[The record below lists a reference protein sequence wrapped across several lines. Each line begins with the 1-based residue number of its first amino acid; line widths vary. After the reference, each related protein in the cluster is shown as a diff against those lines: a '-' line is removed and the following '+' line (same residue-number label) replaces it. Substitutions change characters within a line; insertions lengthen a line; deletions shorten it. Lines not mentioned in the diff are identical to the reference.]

1 MQALDT
7 SGNRGGAIQHA
18 AMHQRLL
25 RDELEAEAPS
35 EVQALAERLRSEPGR
50 TAAPN
55 QQRPIA
61 AAPVAETP
69 GEGASDAPSGPVPV
83 APIRPSIPRGR
94 TARRYV
100 VLALVV
106 SVVAV
111 AAILWGLRRSNGAAP
126 STSVPSIAVLPL
138 ANLSTDRADAALA
151 DGMTEELISLLART
165 EGLRVIART
174 SVFAF
179 RDRQIDV
186 RRIADSLGAAHV
198 LEGGVQKSGTRLRVQ
213 LRLVDARDGSTRW
226 SETYDREVRDVFA
239 VQDEIARRVA
249 RELGLRFARARGP
262 APRRQ
267 HTENV
272 AAYELYLRGSDRTLL
287 RSDSAAREGV
297 EYLRQAIAL
306 DSSYAAAYATLGRMY
321 ARLSASVDMPDR
333 ERYHALAEE
342 AARKSVSL
350 DDSLAE
356 GHAVLGARR
365 MAAFDFESAERHLTR
380 AIQLDPTAALMHE
393 WMVTLHLWRDR
404 PNEAL
409 EHAERAL
416 ELEPL
421 SPAAHAER
429 ARALLFNDRC
439 EEALAQL
446 EKLAGVRPPLLR
458 AAPIAAQCHAR
469 RQNWPAAIAAIR
481 PSAERGEPTALAQL
495 GYMLA
500 RGGERADALRIG
512 VTLFERWRRGES
524 IAFALALVHA
534 GLGDFDQAFT
544 WLDRSI
550 TDRSLHGGPG
560 NPAHLLIVSPLLEDL
575 RRDPRFERV
584 RERLGL
590 QKR

>member
-1 MQALDT
+1 
-7 SGNRGGAIQHA
+7 
-18 AMHQRLL
+18 
-25 RDELEAEAPS
+25 
-35 EVQALAERLRSEPGR
+35 
-50 TAAPN
+50 
-55 QQRPIA
+55 
-61 AAPVAETP
+61 
-69 GEGASDAPSGPVPV
+69 
-83 APIRPSIPRGR
+83 
-94 TARRYV
+94 
-100 VLALVV
+100 
-106 SVVAV
+106 
-111 AAILWGLRRSNGAAP
+111 
-126 STSVPSIAVLPL
+126 
-138 ANLSTDRADAALA
+138 
-151 DGMTEELISLLART
+151 
-165 EGLRVIART
+165 
-174 SVFAF
+174 
-179 RDRQIDV
+179 
-186 RRIADSLGAAHV
+186 
-198 LEGGVQKSGTRLRVQ
+198 
-213 LRLVDARDGSTRW
+213 
-226 SETYDREVRDVFA
+226 
-239 VQDEIARRVA
+239 
-249 RELGLRFARARGP
+249 
-262 APRRQ
+262 
-267 HTENV
+267 
-272 AAYELYLRGSDRTLL
+272 
-287 RSDSAAREGV
+287 
-297 EYLRQAIAL
+297 
-306 DSSYAAAYATLGRMY
+306 MY